1 MKRDK
6 ILEEFL
12 ETNPDKDREQLEKI
26 VTILMKNNPEIK
38 IDKNFKEKLKNKL
51 ELSTDYQKKS
61 FLRFFFFLAPV
72 VWAICIFTFFFIFSN
87 IWQNHKLTENTEFL
101 MKSDRLVAWI

>member
-1 MKRDK
+1 MKRNK
-6 ILEEFL
+6 ILEELL
-12 ETNPDKDREQLEKI
+12 ETNPDMDREQLEKI

-61 FLRFFFFLAPV
+61 FLMFYHQLFDLFVYLHFSSFFQ
-72 VWAICIFTFFFIFSN
+72 IFDKIIN
-87 IWQNHKLTENTEFL
+87 
-101 MKSDRLVAWI
+101 

>member
-12 ETNPDKDREQLEKI
+12 ETNPDMDREQLEKI

-61 FLRFFFFLAPV
+61 FLRFFLFLSYLYIYIFLHFF
-72 VWAICIFTFFFIFSN
+72 
-87 IWQNHKLTENTEFL
+87 KYLT
-101 MKSDRLVAWI
+101 KS

>member
-12 ETNPDKDREQLEKI
+12 ETNPDMDREQLEKI

-38 IDKNFKEKLKNKL
+38 IDKN
-51 ELSTDYQKKS
+51 Y
-61 FLRFFFFLAPV
+61 R
-72 VWAICIFTFFFIFSN
+72 IFNEI
-87 IWQNHKLTENTEFL
+87 
-101 MKSDRLVAWI
+101 

>member
-12 ETNPDKDREQLEKI
+12 ETNPDMDREQLEKI
-26 VTILMKNNPEIK
+26 VIILMKNNPEIK

-72 VWAICIFTFFFIFSN
+72 V
-87 IWQNHKLTENTEFL
+87 
-101 MKSDRLVAWI
+101 